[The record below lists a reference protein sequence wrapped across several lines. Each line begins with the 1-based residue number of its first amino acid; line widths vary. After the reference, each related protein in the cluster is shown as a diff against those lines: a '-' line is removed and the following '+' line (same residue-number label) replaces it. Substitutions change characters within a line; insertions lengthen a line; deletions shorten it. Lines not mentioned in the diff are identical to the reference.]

1 VLWPLFLNLNLEAM
15 AKVPTAVMTNERQP
29 KVDGVSAMSQ
39 VQQKAAALQ
48 KRSGEAC
55 IAVKNKA
62 LDVAGES
69 KVKAGELAD
78 KALAVAKTSSE
89 KARELAKDP
98 RTQVTAA
105 SAGVGGAACGVGG
118 AAAGL
123 VTGGAVGAA
132 AGIPFALFT
141 FGLSIPIGGMLGGG
155 FGLVAGGAAGT
166 TVGAT
171 AGGAL
176 GYGGFTKRA
185 EIRAALSAAR
195 TQMRQGAKKIKE
207 ISLYFAARSYAGV
220 KTVKKNVLKR
230 VSATRS
236 RAEKKVGEWKA
247 GRAK

>member
-1 VLWPLFLNLNLEAM
+1 M

-29 KVDGVSAMSQ
+29 KVDEVSAISQ

-48 KRSGEAC
+48 KRGGEAC
-55 IAVKNKA
+55 IAVKNRA
-62 LDVAGES
+62 LDVAGEG
-69 KVKAGELAD
+69 KAKAGELAD
-78 KALAVAKTSSE
+78 KALTVARTSSE

-105 SAGVGGAACGVGG
+105 SAGLGGAACGVGG

-132 AGIPFALFT
+132 AGIPLALFT

-185 EIRAALSAAR
+185 EIQAAILAAR
-195 TQMRQGAKKIKE
+195 TKVRQGANKIKE
-207 ISLYFAARSYAGV
+207 VSMYFAARSYSGV
-220 KTVKKNVLKR
+220 KTVKKSVLKR
-230 VSATRS
+230 ISATRS
-236 RAEKKVGEWKA
+236 SAEKKVADWKA
-247 GRAK
+247 SRAK